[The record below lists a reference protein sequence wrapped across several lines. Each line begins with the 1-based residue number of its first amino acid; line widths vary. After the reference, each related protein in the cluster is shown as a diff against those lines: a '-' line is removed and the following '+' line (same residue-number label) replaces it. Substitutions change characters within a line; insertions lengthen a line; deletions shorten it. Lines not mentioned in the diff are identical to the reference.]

1 MKPIKVFLP
10 VLKGKISFVVDKGRH
25 WSIVEHLL
33 LDALVKR
40 EWSTNALAAHGALPR
55 RVVIEA
61 LVRLM
66 RAGWVELSI
75 DAGQVNFRATEIGKV
90 AVSHSELPKLRDEQ
104 KRPTNYI
111 LDMVCGEIFRNKD
124 LLTQSEQEIRRT
136 LEGQSSVWVKPVS
149 WHSQVE
155 VNEALAVLLDPDE
168 TYVSGQPG
176 GIYRRWVTVV
186 VRGGRIVSG
195 LPETRSLDKL
205 RQVVLDAA
213 EEANNKSDVTFEPD
227 DAHELERVQPTRPV
241 VHSIDCTLQDL
252 VLGGEAHQQTLLWL
266 LESAKT
272 NVFIHSTFISASRV
286 LNLLLPIQKAIE
298 KGVRIH
304 VFWGQNEDPD
314 ELASTRSAIGELRKN
329 PEIQALAEYLTFH
342 PFSTGSHSK
351 LLLADAGP
359 TGEYVAVVGSCNWLT
374 SGFGSYEASVVLR
387 DAEIVDEVVRCFGRL
402 VCMHDGLW
410 SELAG
415 DFVLISQSL
424 QSAKTAKP
432 IGEGSIVREGSI
444 IVGAQHNE
452 LVLRARDEAMNFIL
466 LTSHRLGVA
475 AGPGILAPLQRS
487 TTEDPQ
493 LSVDVFYCRKT
504 APVRGS
510 DERRLT
516 QEATSSGVLLA
527 PIQSPRIHAKL
538 LVWDDDN
545 AVITSLNWL
554 SADQTHS
561 SNLGEIGVHLRLP
574 GVGRHI
580 AEHLRA
586 EIASVGE
593 R

>member
-1 MKPIKVFLP
+1 MKSIKVFLP

-40 EWSTNALAAHGALPR
+40 EWSTKALSEHSGLSR
-55 RVVIEA
+55 RVVIES

-75 DAGQVNFRATEIGKV
+75 DTGDVRFRATEIGKV
-90 AVSHSELPKLRDEQ
+90 AVSHSELPKLSDLQ

-111 LDMVCGEIFRNKD
+111 LDMVCGEMFRNKD
-124 LLTQSEQEIRRT
+124 LLTQSEQEIRKT
-136 LEGQSSVWVKPVS
+136 LGGQPSVWVKPRS

-155 VNEALAVLLDPDE
+155 VNEALQVLLDPDE
-168 TYVSGQPG
+168 TFVSGQPG

-186 VRGGRIVSG
+186 VRGDRIVSG
-195 LPETRSLDKL
+195 LPETRSLEKL

-213 EEANNKSDVTFEPD
+213 TEANSESEVLVEPSDE
-227 DAHELERVQPTRPV
+227 HELELAQPPKAL
-241 VHSIDCTLQDL
+241 VHDIDFRLEDL
-252 VLGGEAHQQTLLWL
+252 VLGGEAHKKTLHRLI
-266 LESAKT
+266 ESANT

-286 LNLLLPIQKAIE
+286 LDLLPSIQAAVE
-298 KGVRIH
+298 KGVHIH
-304 VFWGQNEDPD
+304 VFWGQNENPD
-314 ELASTRSAIGELRKN
+314 EVASTRSAIGELRKR
-329 PEIQALAEYLTFH
+329 PELQALAGHLIIH

-359 TGEYVAVVGSCNWLT
+359 TGEYVAVIGSCNWLT
-374 SGFGSYEASVVLR
+374 SGFASYEASVVLR
-387 DAEIVDEVVRCFGRL
+387 DPKIVDEVVRCFGRL

-415 DFVLISQSL
+415 DIALISQSL
-424 QSAKTAKP
+424 QSVRPAKP
-432 IGEGSIVREGSI
+432 TGKGCI
-444 IVGAQHNE
+444 IVSSQHNE
-452 LVLRARDEAMNFIL
+452 LVLRARDQAKASIL
-466 LTSHRLGVA
+466 LVSHRLGVA
-475 AGPGILAPLQRS
+475 ARPGILAPLQS
-487 TTEDPQ
+487 AATDNPQ

-516 QEATSSGVLLA
+516 QEANLLGVSLV
-527 PIQSPRIHAKL
+527 PIQAPRIHAKL

-554 SADQTHS
+554 SADQTQ
-561 SNLGEIGVHLRLP
+561 NGGMGEIGVHLRVP

-586 EIASVGE
+586 EIASAAG
-593 R
+593 

>member
-1 MKPIKVFLP
+1 MKSTKVFLP
-10 VLKGKISFVVDKGRH
+10 VLKGKILFVVDKGRH

-40 EWSTNALAAHGALPR
+40 EWSTNGLAEHGGLPR

-66 RAGWVELSI
+66 RAGWIELSI
-75 DAGQVNFRATEIGKV
+75 DAAEVNFRATEIGRI
-90 AVSHSELPKLRDEQ
+90 AASHSELPKLPDLQ
-104 KRPTNYI
+104 KRPTNYV

-124 LLTQSEQEIRRT
+124 LMTQSEQEIRKS
-136 LEGQSSVWVKPVS
+136 LEGQSSVWVKPLS

-155 VNEALAVLLDPDE
+155 VNEALQVLLDPDE
-168 TYVSGQPG
+168 TFVSGQPG

-213 EEANNKSDVTFEPD
+213 EEANSKSDFTFEPNY
-227 DAHELERVQPTRPV
+227 AYELERMQPPKAT
-241 VHSIDCTLQDL
+241 VHSIDFKLQDL
-252 VLGGEAHQQTLLWL
+252 VLGGKAHQETLLGL
-266 LESAKT
+266 LETAKT
-272 NVFIHSTFISASRV
+272 KLFIHSTFISASRV
-286 LNLLLPIQKAIE
+286 LDLLPPIQKAVE
-298 KGVRIH
+298 RGVHIH
-304 VFWGQNEDPD
+304 IFWGQNEDPD
-314 ELASTRSAIGELRKN
+314 DLASSRSAIAELRKN
-329 PEIQALAEYLTFH
+329 RQIQALAERLTFQSS
-342 PFSTGSHSK
+342 STGSHSK

-359 TGEYVAVVGSCNWLT
+359 SGEYVAVVGSCNWLT
-374 SGFGSYEASVVLR
+374 SGFASYEASVILR
-387 DAEIVDEVVRCFGRL
+387 DPKVVDEVVRCFGRL

-415 DFVLISQSL
+415 DIVLISQSL
-424 QSAKTAKP
+424 QSAQTAKP
-432 IGEGSIVREGSI
+432 TGEGSII
-444 IVGAQHNE
+444 AGAQHNE
-452 LVLRARDEAMNFIL
+452 LVLRARDEAKNFIIL
-466 LTSHRLGVA
+466 ASHRLGVA
-475 AGPGILAPLQRS
+475 AGPGILAPLQRAAAES
-487 TTEDPQ
+487 AE
-493 LSVDVFYCRKT
+493 LSVDVFYCRRT
-504 APVRGS
+504 APVRGT

-516 QEATSSGVLLA
+516 QEATSSGVSLK
-527 PIQSPRIHAKL
+527 PVHSPRVHAKL

-561 SNLGEIGVHLRLP
+561 SNLGEIGVHLRVP
-574 GVGRHI
+574 GVGQHI
-580 AEHLRA
+580 AEHLRT
-586 EIASVGE
+586 EIASAAE

>member
-1 MKPIKVFLP
+1 MKSTKVFLP

-40 EWSTNALAAHGALPR
+40 EWSTNGLAEHGRLPR

-66 RAGWVELSI
+66 RAGWVELSV
-75 DAGQVNFRATEIGKV
+75 AAEVNFRATEIGKV
-90 AVSHSELPKLRDEQ
+90 AVSHSELPKLPDLQ
-104 KRPTNYI
+104 KRPTNYV

-124 LLTQSEQEIRRT
+124 LMRQSEQEIRKS
-136 LEGQSSVWVKPVS
+136 LEGQSSVWVKPLS

-155 VNEALAVLLDPDE
+155 VNEALQVLLDPDE
-168 TYVSGQPG
+168 TFVSGQPG

-213 EEANNKSDVTFEPD
+213 EEADSKSDFTFEPNY
-227 DAHELERVQPTRPV
+227 AYELERMQPPEAA
-241 VHSIDCTLQDL
+241 VHSIDFKLQDL
-252 VLGGEAHQQTLLWL
+252 VLGGKAHQETLLRL
-266 LESAKT
+266 LETAKT
-272 NVFIHSTFISASRV
+272 HVFIHSTFISASRV
-286 LNLLLPIQKAIE
+286 LDLLPAINKAVE
-298 KGVRIH
+298 RGVHIRI
-304 VFWGQNEDPD
+304 FWGQNEDPD
-314 ELASTRSAIGELRKN
+314 DLASTRSAIAELRKN
-329 PEIQALAEYLTFH
+329 LQIQALAERLTFQSS
-342 PFSTGSHSK
+342 STGSHSK

-359 TGEYVAVVGSCNWLT
+359 SGEYVAVVGSCNWLT
-374 SGFGSYEASVVLR
+374 SGFASYEASVVLR
-387 DAEIVDEVVRCFGRL
+387 DPKIVDEVVRCFGRL

-415 DFVLISQSL
+415 DFVLISQRL
-424 QSAKTAKP
+424 QSAQTATP
-432 IGEGSIVREGSI
+432 IGEGSII
-444 IVGAQHNE
+444 AGAQHNE
-452 LVLRARDEAMNFIL
+452 LVLRARDDAKKFIIL
-466 LTSHRLGVA
+466 ASHRLGVA
-475 AGPGILAPLQRS
+475 AGPGILAPLQRAAAES
-487 TTEDPQ
+487 AQ
-493 LSVDVFYCRKT
+493 LSVEVFYCRRT

-516 QEATSSGVLLA
+516 QEATSLGVSLK
-527 PIQSPRIHAKL
+527 PVHSPRVHAKL

-561 SNLGEIGVHLRLP
+561 SNLGEIGVHLRVP
-574 GVGRHI
+574 GVGQHI

-586 EIASVGE
+586 EIASAAE